1 MCGRFTI
8 HSKLNLLL
16 QQFALEMDERE
27 LPDFEPRYNLAP
39 TNQAPVILQTESGR
53 KLELMRWG
61 LIPSWAKDKSIGNR
75 TINARAESL
84 SDKPSFRSAF
94 KRRRC
99 LVPAD
104 GYYEW
109 MKVGKEKQAF
119 LIRTIDERPFAMAGL
134 WETWHDPDTAKNVP
148 SFTIVTTAAN
158 DATSQIH
165 DRTPVI
171 LTPSEFDLWLDPEV
185 QETPR
190 LQTLLDALPADRI
203 KVDPVGNYVNK
214 VGHEGEQCVQIQRTL
229 F

>member
-8 HSKLNLLL
+8 HSQLNLLL
-16 QQFALEMDERE
+16 QQFALEMNERE

-39 TNQAPVILQTESGR
+39 TNQAPVILQTELGR

-84 SDKPSFRSAF
+84 ADKPSFRSAF

-119 LIRTIDERPFAMAGL
+119 LIRTIDEQPFAMA
-134 WETWHDPDTAKNVP
+134 
-148 SFTIVTTAAN
+148 
-158 DATSQIH
+158 
-165 DRTPVI
+165 
-171 LTPSEFDLWLDPEV
+171 
-185 QETPR
+185 
-190 LQTLLDALPADRI
+190 
-203 KVDPVGNYVNK
+203 
-214 VGHEGEQCVQIQRTL
+214 
-229 F
+229 